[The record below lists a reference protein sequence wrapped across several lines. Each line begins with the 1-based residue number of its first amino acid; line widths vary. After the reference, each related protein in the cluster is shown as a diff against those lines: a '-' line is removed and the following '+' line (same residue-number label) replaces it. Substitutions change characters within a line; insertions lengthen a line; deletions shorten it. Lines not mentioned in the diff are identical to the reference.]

1 MAALDRIAKT
11 TRLRREAHR
20 AELTRVGDPDTAPR
34 EGEGLV
40 EWVPRLVPGYEAP
53 THLAALGDL
62 LERAPHGG
70 IRAVVTCPP
79 RWGKTELALAS
90 IPYHL
95 SINPRLAFFYLSYG
109 GRLSTSKSKRARR
122 LALDA
127 GVRISTDSSAAHEW
141 LTPEGGG
148 LRAAGL
154 QQSVIGHG
162 ANVILVDDPHQNRAE
177 AESAIERDKA
187 WDTYTSVVE
196 SRLEPQGSVLI
207 YMQRWH
213 EDDLAGRAL
222 ATGEFVHL
230 NIEALDASGES
241 TWPSRWTTEQLARR
255 RRIVGEYDWQSQYCG
270 RPMRRGGRLFS
281 DATLVDVVPGTGRE
295 AIGLDLAYS
304 VRTRSDWSIAARLRH
319 VGEKGGLPVVAIV
332 DVIREQSPLASDAT
346 AGVVGFAPRLVGLSV
361 EHPGVPMV
369 ACLGPNEVSI
379 LGVLQSLYRLSIEHT
394 LARADKIVRTSA
406 YQAAWADG
414 RVLIPRG
421 ARWADALIS
430 EHCGWTGHPTEHDDQ
445 IDACSNA
452 YDRLVQGDLRPPSSF
467 GRLETAALGRRRFT

>member
-20 AELTRVGDPDTAPR
+20 AESTRVGDPATAPL
-34 EGEGLV
+34 EGEHLV
-40 EWVPRLVPGYEAP
+40 DWVPRLVPGYEEP
-53 THLAALGDL
+53 RHLAQLADL
-62 LERAPHGG
+62 LERAPYGG

-90 IPYHL
+90 VPYHL
-95 SINPRLAFFYLSYG
+95 RRDPRLTFFYLSYG
-109 GRLSTSKSKRARR
+109 SRLSISKSKRARR

-127 GVRISTDSSAAHEW
+127 GVRISSDSSAAHEW

-162 ANVILVDDPHQNRAE
+162 AHVILVDDPHQNRAE
-177 AESAIERDKA
+177 AESLVEREKA

-222 ATGEFVHL
+222 ATGEFVEVNL
-230 NIEALDASGES
+230 PALGDDGES
-241 TWPSRWTTEQLARR
+241 TWPSRWSTEALLRR

-270 RPMRRGGRLFS
+270 RPVRRGGRLFS
-281 DATLVDVVPGTGRE
+281 DATLVDVVPDGGRE
-295 AIGLDLAYS
+295 ALGLDLAYS
-304 VRTRSDWSIAARLRH
+304 VRTRSDWSVCARLRL
-319 VGEKGGLPVVAIV
+319 VGQKDGLPVVAIV
-332 DVIREQSPLASDAT
+332 DVVREQAPLADDAQART
-346 AGVVGFAPRLVGLSV
+346 AGFASRLVGLSKRS
-361 EHPGVPMV
+361 PGVPLV

-379 LGVLQSLYRLSIEHT
+379 LAVLQSLYGLTIEHT

-445 IDACSNA
+445 IDACANA
-452 YDRLVQGDLRPPSSF
+452 FDRLVQGDLRAPTSF